1 MRTKVILLALK
12 YMAKFVLSMATLAMV
27 IFTTVYV
34 VRALTGDT
42 ELGFIIVFGLMG
54 LVGAFVTCYDM
65 AKSKVDNENRDLM
78 EQLARKQ

>member
-1 MRTKVILLALK
+1 
-12 YMAKFVLSMATLAMV
+12 MAKFVLIIGAVSAA
-27 IFTTVYV
+27 IFTTVIV
-34 VRALTGDT
+34 VREFTGDT

>member
-1 MRTKVILLALK
+1 MRAKVILLALK
-12 YMAKFVLSMATLAMV
+12 YMAKFVLSIAAMSTAIFITVV
-27 IFTTVYV
+27 IVKE
-34 VRALTGDT
+34 LTGDT

-54 LVGAFVTCYDM
+54 LGGAFATCYDM

>member
-12 YMAKFVLSMATLAMV
+12 YMAKFVLSIAAMATV
-27 IFTTVYV
+27 IFTTVYI
-34 VRALTGDT
+34 VREFTGDT
-42 ELGFIIVFGLMG
+42 ELGFIIVFALMG

-65 AKSKVDNENRDLM
+65 AKNKVDNENRDLM

>member
-1 MRTKVILLALK
+1 
-12 YMAKFVLSMATLAMV
+12 MAKFVLIIGAVSAS
-27 IFTTVYV
+27 IFTTVIV
-34 VRALTGDT
+34 VREFTGDT

>member
-1 MRTKVILLALK
+1 
-12 YMAKFVLSMATLAMV
+12 MAKFVLSVAAMATIIFITVV
-27 IFTTVYV
+27 IVKE
-34 VRALTGDT
+34 LTGDT

-54 LVGAFVTCYDM
+54 LGGAFATCYDM

>member
-1 MRTKVILLALK
+1 
-12 YMAKFVLSMATLAMV
+12 MAKFVLSMGGVLAFMYAT
-27 IFTTVYV
+27 IYTV
-34 VRALTGDT
+34 REFTGDT

-54 LVGAFVTCYDM
+54 LVGAFATCYDM

>member
-1 MRTKVILLALK
+1 MRAKVILLALK